1 MGKSD
6 NLGAIKQ
13 TAIRTAEG
21 RDWFLLCPRMRRD
34 RADKLRTYAQQYLE
48 PVLQAYP
55 DLKGSIHL
63 ALRKQGWFAEHQPVL
78 HVIVR
83 EEDLDWSSPWRIRS
97 ITAHE
102 LSHLIQHLHGISLDE
117 RWNKRIER
125 QATFNTFVRGF
136 AYDFLRA
143 FPAECTRQPC
153 DHKFVFGYFRCD
165 GIFGECCR
173 DLTEPRLGQLARQLE
188 AVARAYDTW
197 EPLDFVG
204 LVRDCLVG
212 G

>member
-1 MGKSD
+1 
-6 NLGAIKQ
+6 
-13 TAIRTAEG
+13 
-21 RDWFLLCPRMRRD
+21 MRRD

-83 EEDLDWSSPWRIRS
+83 EEDLDRSSPWRIRS

-102 LSHLIQHLHGISLDE
+102 LSHLIQHLRGISLDE

-173 DLTEPRLGQLARQLE
+173 DLNEAARLGFKRCIIP
-188 AVARAYDTW
+188 T
-197 EPLDFVG
+197 PSSSG
-204 LVRDCLVG
+204 LVAPPGIKLIPQSNLREALRVAIPKRPPATKRTRA
-212 G
+212 